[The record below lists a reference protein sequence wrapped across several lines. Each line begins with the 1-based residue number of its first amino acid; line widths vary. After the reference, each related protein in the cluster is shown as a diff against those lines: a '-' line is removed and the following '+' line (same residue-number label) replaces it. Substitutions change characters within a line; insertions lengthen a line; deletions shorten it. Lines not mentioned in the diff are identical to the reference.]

1 MLALGST
8 YRAPAVLAL
17 ALIGA
22 ACSSESVVGEQCP
35 SPLTGRATVE
45 SLPDG
50 GEPAGASIYGT
61 SCAPCEA
68 EPPRLDADGCPIYV
82 TFQSCGGDICI
93 GTRRIAFMPPYD
105 DDAGVDDAGTDDGS
119 DPDAGGGDGVGD
131 QDAGGGD
138 E

>member
-8 YRAPAVLAL
+8 HRAPALLAL
-17 ALIGA
+17 SLVLIGT

-68 EPPRLDADGCPIYV
+68 VPPRLDADGCPIYV

-93 GTRRIAFMPPYD
+93 GTRRIRFTPPDD
-105 DDAGVDDAGTDDGS
+105 DDAGVDDAGTDD
-119 DPDAGGGDGVGD
+119 AGAGDGASE

-138 E
+138 A